1 MESPQKLSLTPGACN
16 ALDVAK
22 MLFAIVVVGIH
33 QPIFSGD
40 AYVATWLWMGRLA
53 VPFFFITSAF
63 LFFLRNPG
71 PTELKKYVVR
81 MLKLYGV
88 WFVVMLPYTIQLRY
102 VADYSVAGNIAH
114 FLQLFL
120 LDSTFRG
127 SWFLSALLLSIP
139 LVYYGE
145 RKLGMRWMLAIAV
158 VVELFLLS
166 YAWRF
171 AMPTSVADA
180 LTAFTRGFPDV
191 HCSFLAAMIYVVIGC
206 IIARKWNVVSQLS
219 VKRLWAAAIVLTAV
233 MAAWI
238 IVKEKCWH
246 ISTRTLLLVPA
257 VTAIF
262 LAVVRSEVNLKLPYC
277 ALRKTSTIVYISH
290 FLFIFL
296 LSRAQMYWWHSSLPD
311 FARFAI
317 VLGVSCALPALLIQL
332 QKRPRMG
339 WLKYTW

>member
-1 MESPQKLSLTPGACN
+1 MESTKKITLAPGACN

-22 MLFAIVVVGIH
+22 MLFAIIVVGIH

-40 AYVATWLWMGRLA
+40 AYVGTWLWMGRLA

-71 PTELKKYVVR
+71 PAELKKYVVR

-102 VADYSVAGNIAH
+102 VADYSVAGNVAH
-114 FLQLFL
+114 FVQLFL

-127 SWFLSALLLSIP
+127 SWFLSALLIAIP
-139 LVYYGE
+139 LVYWGE
-145 RKLGMRWMLAIAV
+145 RKLGLRWMLAIAV

-171 AMPTSVADA
+171 AMPTSIADA
-180 LTAFTRGFPDV
+180 LTAFTHDFPDV

-206 IIARKWNVVSQLS
+206 IIARWWTSISQLS
-219 VKRLWAAAIVLTAV
+219 IKRLWITAIALTAT

-262 LAVVRSEVNLKLPYC
+262 LAVVRSEVNLKLPYR

-296 LSRAQMYWWHSSLPD
+296 LSRAQMYWWHTSLPD

-317 VLGVSCALPALLIQL
+317 VLATSCTLSALLIWL
-332 QKRPRMG
+332 QKRPRLS

>member
-1 MESPQKLSLTPGACN
+1 MESPKKLTLTSGACN

-22 MLFAIVVVGIH
+22 MFFAIIVVGIH
-33 QPIFSGD
+33 QPIFTGD
-40 AYVATWLWMGRLA
+40 AHVATWLWMGRLA

-88 WFVVMLPYTIQLRY
+88 WFVIMLPYTIHLRY
-102 VADYSVAGNIAH
+102 VVDYSLAGNVAH

-127 SWFLSALLLSIP
+127 SWFLSALLIVIP

-145 RKLGMRWMLAIAV
+145 RKLGLRWMLAIAV
-158 VVELFLLS
+158 VVELFLVS

-171 AMPTSVADA
+171 AMPTNVADA
-180 LTAFTRGFPDV
+180 LTAFTHNFPDV

-206 IIARKWNVVSQLS
+206 IIARRWTSVSQLS
-219 VKRLWAAAIVLTAV
+219 ARRLWAAAVVLTAL

-238 IVKEKCWH
+238 IAKEKCWH
-246 ISTRTLLLVPA
+246 IDTRTVVRVPA
-257 VTAIF
+257 VTAVF
-262 LAVVRSEVNLKLPYC
+262 LAVVRSEVNLKLPYR
-277 ALRKTSTIVYISH
+277 ALRKMSTIVYISH

-296 LSRAQMYWWHSSLPD
+296 LSRAQMYWWHSSLPNP
-311 FARFAI
+311 ARFAI
-317 VLGVSCALPALLIQL
+317 VLTASCALSALLIWL
-332 QKRPRMG
+332 QKRPHMG

>member
-1 MESPQKLSLTPGACN
+1 MGSTQKITLTPGACN

-22 MLFAIVVVGIH
+22 MLFAVIVVGIH

-40 AYVATWLWMGRLA
+40 AYVGTWLWMGRLA

-71 PTELKKYVVR
+71 PTELKKYVMR

-102 VADYSVAGNIAH
+102 VAGYSVLGNVAH

-127 SWFLSALLLSIP
+127 SWFLSALLIAIP
-139 LVYYGE
+139 LVYWGE
-145 RKLGMRWMLAIAV
+145 RKLGLRRMLAIAT

-180 LTAFTRGFPDV
+180 LTAFTHDFPDV

-206 IIARKWNVVSQLS
+206 IIARRWTS
-219 VKRLWAAAIVLTAV
+219 VIRMSAKRLWVAAIVLTMV

-262 LAVVRSEVNLKLPYC
+262 LAVVRSEVNLKLPYR

-290 FLFIFL
+290 FLFIYL
-296 LSRAQMYWWHSSLPD
+296 LSRVQMYWWHTSLPN

-317 VLGVSCALPALLIQL
+317 VLASSCALSALLIWL
-332 QKRPRMG
+332 QKRPRLS

>member
-1 MESPQKLSLTPGACN
+1 MLSSQKITLAPGACN

-22 MLFAIVVVGIH
+22 MIFAIIVVGIH

-40 AYVATWLWMGRLA
+40 AYVGTWLWMGRLA
-53 VPFFFITSAF
+53 VPFFFVTSAF

-71 PTELKKYVVR
+71 PAELKKYVVR

-88 WFVVMLPYTIQLRY
+88 WFVVMLPYTIKLRY
-102 VADYSVAGNIAH
+102 VDDFSVMGNVAH

-127 SWFLSALLLSIP
+127 SWFLSALLIAIP
-139 LVYYGE
+139 LVYWGE
-145 RKLGMRWMLAIAV
+145 RKLGLRWMLVAGTV
-158 VVELFLLS
+158 SELFLHS

-171 AMPTSVADA
+171 ALPTNIADA
-180 LTAFTRGFPDV
+180 LTAFNQNFPDV

-206 IIARKWNVVSQLS
+206 IIARRWTSLCQLS
-219 VKRLWAAAIVLTAV
+219 AKRLWTAAIAMTMT
-233 MAAWI
+233 MAALI

-246 ISTRTLLLVPA
+246 ISTRTLLLVPT
-257 VTAIF
+257 VTLIF
-262 LAVVRSEVNLKLPYC
+262 LAVVRSEVNMKLSYRT
-277 ALRKTSTIVYISH
+277 LRKTSTIVYISH

-296 LSRAQMYWWHSSLPD
+296 LSRAQMYWWHTSLPD
-311 FARFAI
+311 YARFAI
-317 VLGVSCALPALLIQL
+317 VLATSCAFSALLIWL
-332 QKRPRMG
+332 QKHPRLN

>member
-1 MESPQKLSLTPGACN
+1 MESTKKITLAPGACN

-22 MLFAIVVVGIH
+22 MLFAIIVVGIH

-40 AYVATWLWMGRLA
+40 AYVGTWLWMGRLA

-71 PTELKKYVVR
+71 PAELKKYVVR

-88 WFVVMLPYTIQLRY
+88 WFFVMLPYTIQLRY
-102 VADYSVAGNIAH
+102 VADYSVAGNVAH
-114 FLQLFL
+114 FVQLFL

-127 SWFLSALLLSIP
+127 SWFLSALLIAIP
-139 LVYYGE
+139 LVYWGE
-145 RKLGMRWMLAIAV
+145 RKLGLRWMLAIAV

-171 AMPTSVADA
+171 AMPTSIADA
-180 LTAFTRGFPDV
+180 LTAFTHDFPDV

-206 IIARKWNVVSQLS
+206 IIARWWTSISQLS
-219 VKRLWAAAIVLTAV
+219 VKRLWITAIALTAT

-262 LAVVRSEVNLKLPYC
+262 LAVVRSEVNLKLPYR

-296 LSRAQMYWWHSSLPD
+296 LSRAQMYWWHTSLPD

-317 VLGVSCALPALLIQL
+317 VLATSCALSALLIWL
-332 QKRPRMG
+332 QKRPRLS